1 MGKGSRMNRNLKRQS
16 ASALAL
22 GVAAALQVAA
32 AQDAPSSEQ
41 GQLEEITVTATRRVE
56 SVQSVPISITALSGD
71 DLTGAGV
78 TQTRDL
84 VGYAPN
90 LSQQGSF
97 AHTSPSF
104 FIRGVGSTQF
114 NPNSNS
120 KVGVYL
126 DDVYLGSPAVQGSQI
141 FDVASVEIAR
151 GPQGTLFGQNTTAGL
166 VRLITR
172 RPEVGAGLV
181 ADASL
186 TAGSYGQLDPE
197 GAVGFDT
204 GEHSAARIAAS
215 YQSRD
220 GLQRN
225 ALLHSDDGKIDALA
239 WRAQWLWQ
247 PTGDVDVLLKGHGS
261 RDRSELLPYK
271 QVGLVDPESGGP
283 CPVKPKLGSGCTD
296 FFGYADSTD
305 FHRGA
310 WDVKSQYT
318 HVDSTGASVN
328 VDWRLPAFTLTS
340 VTAYEENT
348 SKVHEDPDASPN
360 YVMTGNYYGHPRQTS
375 QELRLTSPQ
384 GALSWIA
391 GAYYFHED
399 LDSSV
404 GFPIPGF
411 GPGALS
417 GGLTDVLEGLG
428 QISSMKTDSYA
439 LFGNVDWA
447 ATERWKFTLGLRYT
461 HETKQVDYGAWLAD
475 VSDVSDMMFF
485 VNRNITDRAI
495 VQTID
500 FGEKKSWD
508 DVSGRLS
515 ASYKLADDVLAYA
528 SISRGFNSGNYN
540 GGAVQDQAEAALVN
554 PEKLLSYEVG
564 LKSELGGQLRLNL
577 AAFYYDFT
585 DQQVFVLAS
594 GSSDVPVQQLS
605 NAAASTL
612 YGLEMEA
619 VWRPIEAFTLQLGAG
634 YTHSK
639 FDKFQTP
646 LGQDLSG
653 GTLPSAP
660 KTNVNAMATYT
671 IPSAIGAWAIEA
683 DAKYQSQQYFS
694 VNNDPILSQG
704 AYTIANAHVSW
715 TSPGEH
721 ATVTAWVRNLADEDY
736 LVGAYDLASFGWDQW
751 VVGEPRTYGVTVEYH
766 TR

>member
-1 MGKGSRMNRNLKRQS
+1 MNRNEKRQT
-16 ASALAL
+16 ALALAL
-22 GVAAALQVAA
+22 GVAAALQAAA
-32 AQDAPSSEQ
+32 AQDAPASGA

-56 SVQSVPISITALSGD
+56 SVQTVPISITALSGD
-71 DLTGAGV
+71 QLASMGV
-78 TQTRDL
+78 SETRDL
-84 VGYAPN
+84 VGLAPN

-114 NPNSNS
+114 NPNANS

-151 GPQGTLFGQNTTAGL
+151 GPQGTLFGQNTTGGL
-166 VRLITR
+166 VRLITN
-172 RPEVGAGLV
+172 RPEVGGGFA
-181 ADASL
+181 ADLSL

-197 GAVGFDT
+197 AAVGFGT
-204 GEHSAARIAAS
+204 GEHSAARVAVS

-220 GLQRN
+220 GLQHNR
-225 ALLHSDDGKIDALA
+225 LLHSDDGEVDALA

-247 PTGDVDVLLKGHGS
+247 PTDDVDVLLKAHGS

-271 QVGLVDPESGGP
+271 QVGLVDPTSGGP
-283 CPVKPKLGSGCTD
+283 CPTRPRLGSGCTD

-305 FHRGA
+305 FHEGA

-328 VDWRLPAFTLTS
+328 VDWRLPAFTFTS
-340 VTAYEENT
+340 VTSFEENT
-348 SKVHEDPDASPN
+348 SKVHEDADASPN
-360 YVMTGNYYGHPRQTS
+360 YVITGNYYGNPRQTS
-375 QELRLTSPQ
+375 QEFRLTSPA

-404 GFPIPGF
+404 GFPVPGF

-417 GGLTDVLEGLG
+417 GGLTDVPEGLG
-428 QISSMKTDSYA
+428 QVSAMTTDSYA
-439 LFGNVDWA
+439 LFGNVDYA
-447 ATERWKFTLGLRYT
+447 VTDRWKLTAGLRYT
-461 HETKQVDYGAWLAD
+461 HETKEVDYAAWLLD
-475 VSDVSDMMFF
+475 VSDIGNMDLL
-485 VNRNITDRAI
+485 VNRRIVDRAI

-515 ASYKLADDVLAYA
+515 ASYKVSDDVLAYA
-528 SISRGFNSGNYN
+528 SVARGFNSGNYN
-540 GGAVQDQAEAALVN
+540 GGAVQDQTEASLVD
-554 PEKLLSYEVG
+554 PETLLSYEVG
-564 LKSELGGQLRLNL
+564 LKSELGGQLRLNVS
-577 AAFYYDFT
+577 AFYYDFT

-594 GSSDVPVQQLS
+594 GSSGVPVQQLS

-612 YGLEMEA
+612 YGVEMEA
-619 VWRPIEAFTLQLGAG
+619 IWRPVDALTVQLGAG

-639 FDKFQTP
+639 FDEFETP

-660 KTNVNAMATYT
+660 KTNVNAMAVYT
-671 IPSAIGAWAIEA
+671 IPTGIGAWAIEA
-683 DAKYQSQQYFS
+683 DAKYQSKQYFS
-694 VNNDPILSQG
+694 VNNDPILSQD
-704 AYTIANAHVSW
+704 AYTVANAHVSW
-715 TSPGEH
+715 TSPDEH
-721 ATVTAWVRNLADEDY
+721 ATVTAWVRNLADEEY
-736 LVGAYDLASFGWDQW
+736 LVAGFDLASFGWDQW

-766 TR
+766 TH